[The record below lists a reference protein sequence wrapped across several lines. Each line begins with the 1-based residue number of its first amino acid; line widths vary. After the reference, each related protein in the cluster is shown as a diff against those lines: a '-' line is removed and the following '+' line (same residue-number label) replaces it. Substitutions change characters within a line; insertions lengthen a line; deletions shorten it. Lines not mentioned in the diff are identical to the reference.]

1 MAMHR
6 NTMANFFYLNED
18 TSPYE
23 GAAARRIKPGHPII
37 DVRFFTAPPPN
48 LPQRRQLLGGQP
60 RVVAWSGR
68 RQFISLT
75 SRGKGVMR

>member
-23 GAAARRIKPGHPII
+23 GAAARKIKPGHPII
-37 DVRFFTAPPPN
+37 DVRFFTAPPPTSHN
-48 LPQRRQLLGGQP
+48 EGRYLEASQGWWPGAAGGSSLVSHLGAK
-60 RVVAWSGR
+60 VS
-68 RQFISLT
+68 
-75 SRGKGVMR
+75 